1 MLQNDIT
8 FSITYYGQVNHLQY
22 QLDFFSALPEKLR
35 THISLQLIND
45 GYNDS
50 KLFIDIC
57 ERYADVLDISAYEV
71 TKDLGFN
78 SHGCRNLMM
87 MESSTKWNMLMDIDT
102 YLSKQ
107 IVENMITLRLS
118 DKKIYVFKVT
128 FDHDDNPNDYQLWDP
143 KELLKLIAHPNT
155 WLITKP
161 AFWSGG
167 GYDIEF
173 TGMRHGDEEFF
184 LSLDHDLY
192 EHVLFHPYLSE
203 PSEIHIRRPN
213 RNRSYLNQGTEH
225 SGHLTR
231 IVDFVK
237 KRNEDKSRKH
247 KKRLICF
254 PWRKVV

>member
-45 GYNDS
+45 GYNDG

-57 ERYADVLDISAYEV
+57 ERYADILDINAYEV

-184 LSLDHDLY
+184 LSLDHDSY

-225 SGHLTR
+225 SGNLTR